1 MLRSPLN
8 VPSRSLI
15 ALAGLVA
22 VGIGG
27 WLLWPSTEL
36 RIAPHVESPDDDL
49 EMLAALL
56 DAAGPRIPDLL
67 VAGPAALYV
76 AHGADGTIEAH
87 VKTGEPRLVARI
99 GAPVQGMTLVGDTLL
114 LTTGRSMQ
122 RLAVTGGSPA
132 IVTDRLTRPHA
143 IASDGRWVF
152 VVDVDAGSTGLL
164 RASTVVRVPVA
175 GGDPVVLG
183 RYQGEVTN
191 VALGGDS
198 AYWADRLEG
207 TIVSVPKSGGEP
219 RALASD
225 RGLPG
230 QVVVAGDTVAWVEKR
245 SESLWAMPRTGG
257 TPRQLAQDFAGFAR
271 VVVRGGAIVWVGES
285 PVDAEFHLL
294 SVPVA
299 GGEVSAAGPAAGSID
314 ALASD
319 GTKLFWLREGI
330 AGEVP
335 AGE

>member
-1 MLRSPLN
+1 MLWPPLN
-8 VPSRSLI
+8 VSSRSLI

-22 VGIGG
+22 IGIGG
-27 WLLWPSTEL
+27 WLLWPTAAP

-76 AHGADGTIEAH
+76 AHSAEGTIEAH
-87 VKTGEPRLVARI
+87 ARTGEPRLVARI
-99 GAPVQGMTLVGDTLL
+99 GAPVREMTLAGDSLL
-114 LTTGRSMQ
+114 LTTGRSVQ
-122 RLAVTGGSPA
+122 RLAVTGGSPT

-143 IASDGRWVF
+143 IASDGQWVF

-164 RASTVVRVPVA
+164 RASSVVRIPVT

-207 TIVSVPKSGGEP
+207 NIVSVPKGGGEP
-219 RALASD
+219 RVLASD

-245 SESLWAMPRTGG
+245 SETLWAMPRTGG

-271 VVVRGGAIVWVGES
+271 VVVRGGDIVWVGES

-299 GGEVSAAGPAAGSID
+299 GGEIAPAGPAAGSID

-319 GTKLFWLREGI
+319 GSRLFWLREGT